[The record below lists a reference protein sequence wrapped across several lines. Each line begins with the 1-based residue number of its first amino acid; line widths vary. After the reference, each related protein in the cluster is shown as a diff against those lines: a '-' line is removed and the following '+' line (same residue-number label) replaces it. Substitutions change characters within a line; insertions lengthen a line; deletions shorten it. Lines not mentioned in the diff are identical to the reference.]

1 MNRPAWP
8 WQALRSVLST
18 AALCAIATAATVA
31 SVFAPPQSAA
41 FATSRHGFAFVNHFS
56 GSVLSRSFG
65 VASDM
70 VQMSGFGLCGGMS
83 FAAADYFAAGRPVPT
98 EARQPAEGTAL
109 REYLHR
115 RQMDSLGGLAAG
127 LPQVARF
134 TSHMRAPD
142 LGAAGTR
149 VFSAAH
155 VDSVVRELQ
164 AGRLVMLGLVYVRTA
179 GNKQDAA
186 GPVGQPWENHQ
197 VLAYAAARPTRP
209 GEPIRLRIYDP
220 NFPGDDAAA
229 LLIEP
234 GLGGSLPSIGPLTVH
249 TPLLGVR
256 TTRIASRP
264 PPPSAKPGTA
274 PTEDRKLVRSM
285 FIMPYTPAQPP
296 N

>member
-1 MNRPAWP
+1 VNRAAWP
-8 WQALRSVLST
+8 WRTARTLLTT
-18 AALCAIATAATVA
+18 AALCAIAAVATFA
-31 SVFAPPQSAA
+31 SVAAPPQAAA
-41 FATSRHGFAFVNHFS
+41 FLPSRHGFVFVNHFS

-65 VASDM
+65 LASDM

-83 FAAADYFAAGRPVPT
+83 FAAADYFAAGRPVPS
-98 EARQPAEGTAL
+98 EASQPAEGTAL

-149 VFSAAH
+149 VLSAAQL
-155 VDSVVRELQ
+155 DSVVSQLQ

-197 VLAYAAARPTRP
+197 VLAYAAARPTQP
-209 GEPIRLRIYDP
+209 GEPIRIRIYDP
-220 NFPGDDAAA
+220 NFPGDDSAA
-229 LLIEP
+229 LVIEP
-234 GLGGSLPSIGPLTVH
+234 GLAGSLPSIGPLTVH

-256 TTRIASRP
+256 MTRIAARP
-264 PPPSAKPGTA
+264 AAKAGAA
-274 PTEDRKLVRSM
+274 PTVDRKLVRSM
-285 FIMPYTPAQPP
+285 FTMPYTPAQPP

>member
-1 MNRPAWP
+1 VNCAAWP
-8 WQALRSVLST
+8 WRTARTLLTT
-18 AALCAIATAATVA
+18 AALCAIAATATIA
-31 SVFAPPQSAA
+31 SVAAPPQAAA
-41 FATSRHGFAFVNHFS
+41 FAPSRHGFAFVNHFS

-65 VASDM
+65 LASDM

-98 EARQPAEGTAL
+98 HTSQPAEGTTL

-115 RQMDSLGGLAAG
+115 RQMDSLGGLATG

-149 VFSAAH
+149 VFSAAQL
-155 VDSVVRELQ
+155 DSVVSELQ

-186 GPVGQPWENHQ
+186 GPIGQPWENHQ
-197 VLAYAAARPTRP
+197 VLAYAAARPTQP
-209 GEPIRLRIYDP
+209 GEPIRIRIYDP
-220 NFPGDDAAA
+220 NFPGDDSAA

-234 GLGGSLPSIGPLTVH
+234 GLAGSLPSIGPLTVH

-256 TTRIASRP
+256 MTRIAARP
-264 PPPSAKPGTA
+264 AAQAGGT
-274 PTEDRKLVRSM
+274 PTDDRKLVRGM

>member
-1 MNRPAWP
+1 VNRAAWP
-8 WQALRSVLST
+8 WRTARTLLTT
-18 AALCAIATAATVA
+18 AALCAIAAVATFA
-31 SVFAPPQSAA
+31 SVAAPPQAAA
-41 FATSRHGFAFVNHFS
+41 FLPSRHGFVFVNHFS

-65 VASDM
+65 LASDM

-98 EARQPAEGTAL
+98 QASQPAEGTAL

-115 RQMDSLGGLAAG
+115 RQMDSLGGLATG

-149 VFSAAH
+149 VLSAAQL
-155 VDSVVRELQ
+155 DSVVSQLQ

-197 VLAYAAARPTRP
+197 VLAYAAARPTQP
-209 GEPIRLRIYDP
+209 GEPIRIRIYDP
-220 NFPGDDAAA
+220 NFPGDDSAA
-229 LLIEP
+229 LVIEP
-234 GLGGSLPSIGPLTVH
+234 GLAGSLPSIGPLTVH

-256 TTRIASRP
+256 MTRIAARP
-264 PPPSAKPGTA
+264 AAKPGTT
-274 PTEDRKLVRSM
+274 PTVDRKLVRSM
-285 FIMPYTPAQPP
+285 FTMPYTPAQPP